1 MKSVRDKALGLV
13 SDINKKHGEGSAM
26 IAADIPL
33 FPPISSGSLALDFAV
48 GFGGMPSDR
57 VMEIFG
63 REGTGKTT
71 LALLIMEQFLNAQ
84 PDRLAVILDTEHKM
98 SKGWLEQIL
107 PPGWLDSRVIY
118 LQPNHIEQ
126 ATNMYAQAVESGLVC
141 FALLDSIGGSPT
153 VRSNE
158 DAEVG
163 RVGGNSIGVGEFGRR
178 AANLSAKFRCLTV
191 GVNQVRANMNPRAFA
206 DETPGGRAWR
216 HACILRIEL
225 VRGRDHQEAVVNGE
239 KIRVGHTVAAKVRKN
254 HLAPEGRT
262 AFWWFYNVPTEDY
275 GFGVDTLDEIARL
288 GVLTQ
293 VVKLKGSWYHHP
305 ALPEYKDSGDHKV
318 QGLPALKQLVRGD
331 EALRK
336 TLASEILASI
346 GDYSE
351 QVAPISDPDAPVQ
364 VNSFLLTGEAS

>member
-1 MKSVRDKALGLV
+1 MRTVRDKALALAD
-13 SDINKKHGEGSAM
+13 DINKKHGDGSAM
-26 IAADIPL
+26 MASDIPL

-57 VMEIFG
+57 VVEISG

-84 PDRLAVILDTEHKM
+84 PDRLALILDTEHKM
-98 SKGWLEQIL
+98 SKGWLQQIL
-107 PPGWLDSRVIY
+107 PPEWLSSRVLY
-118 LQPNHIEQ
+118 FQPDHIEQ

-158 DAEVG
+158 DATVA
-163 RVGGNSIGVGEFGRR
+163 RVGGNAIGVGEFARR
-178 AANLSAKFRCLTV
+178 AANLSAKYRCLTI
-191 GVNQVRANMNPRAFA
+191 GVNQVRANMNPRGFS
-206 DETPGGRAWR
+206 DETPGGKAWR

-225 VRGRDHQEAVVNGE
+225 VRGRDFQESVVRGE

-262 AFWWFYNVPTEDY
+262 AFWWFYSVPTEEY

-288 GVLTQ
+288 GVLTR
-293 VVKLKGSWYHHP
+293 VVSLKGSWYHHP
-305 ALPEYKDSGDHKV
+305 ALPAYKDSGDHKI
-318 QGLPALKQLVRGD
+318 QGLPALKQLVRSD

-346 GDYSE
+346 GDYGE
-351 QVAPISDPDAPVQ
+351 QVAPISDPDAPVE
-364 VNSFLLTGEAS
+364 VNSFLLTGEVQ